1 MTRFRFSLLPHDSDV
16 KDTKGGLSR
25 LLLALNRKS
34 TEQKI
39 VSTAPTTARWRVR
52 ERLQTDRSSGV
63 IQGKFQSSNDQLCV
77 VREYQTEVII
87 IPVFLVGMFVIVL
100 SVILWLRYQS
110 WKTNQQ
116 QQQQQLVLPGHEVK
130 RESQQEPNASGN
142 SYIQLSETTVESL
155 LKTAAMTLKE
165 LQIPRERLSPGSLML
180 IHTGS
185 YGGIYRAELQ
195 TENPGKTKAV
205 ILKTLQDTAGPHDV
219 KDFLGRIKFH
229 QSLGQHENLVEL
241 VGCCIDQLPLY
252 MVLKE
257 SSLGDLLNFLWIC
270 RKDVMTMDGIPYDL
284 TEKQVYK
291 VGQQVAAALAR
302 GLKEAKIML
311 HFLGLVPEEYL
322 SSAKCSSCHYAGMPG
337 KLVTQDFLQQ
347 KQLVHGDIAARNVLL
362 QHDFTA
368 KLCGLGLAY
377 ETYTYGARSITQVV
391 PLKWQAPER
400 LLKRP
405 PSIKADIWSF
415 GILLYEMITLGA
427 PPYPEVPPLDIL
439 QHLQRQNIMKQPSSC
454 QPVMYGIMQTCWQW
468 NATDR
473 PSPAELLQSLNWWCL
488 NYMPMWLALTWTV
501 LPLTTLF
508 CEREVRKKKQLP
520 ATLVAMQR
528 AHEGCLHVFAE

>member
-1 MTRFRFSLLPHDSDV
+1 MAEDVRKFTRMLL
-16 KDTKGGLSR
+16 
-25 LLLALNRKS
+25 
-34 TEQKI
+34 EC
-39 VSTAPTTARWRVR
+39 
-52 ERLQTDRSSGV
+52 
-63 IQGKFQSSNDQLCV
+63 SSNDQLCV

-87 IPVFLVGMFVIVL
+87 IPVLLVGIFVIVL

-116 QQQQQLVLPGHEVK
+116 QQQQLVLPGHE
-130 RESQQEPNASGN
+130 GN
-142 SYIQLSETTVESL
+142 LQGLSETTVESL
-155 LKTAAMTLKE
+155 LKAAAMTLKE
-165 LQIPRERLSPGSLML
+165 LQIPRERLAPGSLML

-185 YGGIYRAELQ
+185 YGSIYRAELQ

-205 ILKTLQDTAGPHDV
+205 ILKTLQDTAGPRDV

-291 VGQQVAAALAR
+291 VGQQVAAAL
-302 GLKEAKIML
+302 
-311 HFLGLVPEEYL
+311 
-322 SSAKCSSCHYAGMPG
+322 
-337 KLVTQDFLQQ
+337 DFLQQ

-377 ETYTYGARSITQVV
+377 ETHTYGAKSITQIV

-405 PSIKADIWSF
+405 PSIKLDSGNCFPLWCLFPLS
-415 GILLYEMITLGA
+415 GA
-427 PPYPEVPPLDIL
+427 PPYPEVPPPDIL
-439 QHLQRQNIMKQPSSC
+439 QHLQRRNIMKRPSSC
-454 QPVMYGIMQTCWQW
+454 QPVMYGIMQACWQW
-468 NATDR
+468 NVTDR
-473 PSPAELLQSLNWWCL
+473 PSPAELLQYLQKATKTSNDHAVLQVPELVVPELYANVAGIDVDSLTTD
-488 NYMPMWLALTWTV
+488 YTV
-501 LPLTTLF
+501 L
-508 CEREVRKKKQLP
+508 
-520 ATLVAMQR
+520 
-528 AHEGCLHVFAE
+528 